1 MFALAVAAVDVGD
14 AVSVGVCCQVYFEF
28 KSNNKIS
35 LVKHFCWSK
44 VKTDIYIT
52 RVPVPVSFCTR
63 VPVNRE
69 QCKMVTQVLKLAQTS
84 LGNCQRF
91 LAAKGKLHP
100 MVKGA
105 VTYALLWPTGSIIQ
119 QTLEGRDVSK
129 LPYRSSSD

>member
-1 MFALAVAAVDVGD
+1 M
-14 AVSVGVCCQVYFEF
+14 
-28 KSNNKIS
+28 
-35 LVKHFCWSK
+35 
-44 VKTDIYIT
+44 
-52 RVPVPVSFCTR
+52 
-63 VPVNRE
+63 NRE

-91 LAAKGKLHP
+91 LSAKGKLHP

-129 LPYRSSSD
+129 LPYRYFSD

>member
-1 MFALAVAAVDVGD
+1 M
-14 AVSVGVCCQVYFEF
+14 
-28 KSNNKIS
+28 
-35 LVKHFCWSK
+35 
-44 VKTDIYIT
+44 
-52 RVPVPVSFCTR
+52 
-63 VPVNRE
+63 NRE